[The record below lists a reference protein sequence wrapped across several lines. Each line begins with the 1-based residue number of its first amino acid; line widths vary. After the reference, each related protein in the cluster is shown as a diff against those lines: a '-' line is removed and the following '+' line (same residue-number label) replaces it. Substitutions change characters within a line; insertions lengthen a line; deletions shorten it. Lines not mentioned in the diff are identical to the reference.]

1 MIFNNLPILS
11 VMSKKLSWL
20 AQRTEVLAQN
30 VANADTPGFKARDLK
45 EVTFS
50 QLVAQERGLKTATR
64 TPRVTNPAHLQ
75 GTVPV
80 REYKEEKAPD
90 RDSASFDGNT
100 VSAEQQLLK
109 LGSTQAEH
117 QMTLNLYRKHLSMMR
132 VAIGR
137 NGG

>member
-1 MIFNNLPILS
+1 MILNNLPILS
-11 VMSKKLSWL
+11 VLSKKLSWL
-20 AQRTEVLAQN
+20 TQRTEVLAQN

-50 QLVAQERGLKTATR
+50 QLVSRERGLAAT
-64 TPRVTNPAHLQ
+64 TNAPRVTNPAHLQ
-75 GTVPV
+75 GTISV
-80 REYKEEKAPD
+80 RQFREEKVPD
-90 RDSASFDGNT
+90 PGSASFNGNT

-109 LGSTQAEH
+109 LGATQAT
-117 QMTLNLYRKHLSMMR
+117 QQLTLNLYRKHLSMMR